1 MIQSQKINQQ
11 PEGEEYATNYTSK
24 SRGNPD
30 PQQAFVIEFF
40 GDTLRKKRS
49 QSFTN
54 NVSSPDFQSAIK
66 SKLDKLKR
74 GERST
79 LSGHNPSTQQF
90 TIPLKGSDGP
100 PRAGSLRRE
109 ESEVRMST
117 SDSSSRSSSKTYGS
131 VGRRSKLSQDF
142 AAELLR
148 VSKPSPAPTWD
159 VNSTWVKTSSR
170 SSVTHQSFPTTSHTV
185 TQTIKSPS
193 APEEDHSTEAKPV
206 VPKQQEEEDSL
217 SDAGT
222 YTVEAESP
230 DKEVVEA
237 RSSIDQVLDIRFK
250 QLKRPQ
256 THCVIRKHCFSSV
269 IQVISVAYLVF
280 YHNSSFLWIVVDR
293 YIGRYLTFLHFHWP
307 FISIQF
313 GWCTL

>member
-1 MIQSQKINQQ
+1 MLTYNLFLDALPHEDPDFEEPDETQMIQSQKINQQ
-11 PEGEEYATNYTSK
+11 PEGEEYPTNYTSK
-24 SRGNPD
+24 SQGNPD
-30 PQQAFVIEFF
+30 PQQAFVIEFLD
-40 GDTLRKKRS
+40 DTLQKKRS

-79 LSGHNPSTQQF
+79 LSGHNPPTQQF
-90 TIPLKGSDGP
+90 TIPLKGSNGP

-117 SDSSSRSSSKTYGS
+117 SKTYGS

-148 VSKPSPAPTWD
+148 VSKPSPTWD
-159 VNSTWVKTSSR
+159 VNSTWVKTSSSTAG

-185 TQTIKSPS
+185 NQTIKSPS
-193 APEEDHSTEAKPV
+193 APKDDNRTEAKPL

-237 RSSIDQVLDIRFK
+237 RSLIDQVFDIRFK
-250 QLKRPQ
+250 QRPQ
-256 THCVIRKHCFSSV
+256 THC
-269 IQVISVAYLVF
+269 Y
-280 YHNSSFLWIVVDR
+280 
-293 YIGRYLTFLHFHWP
+293 
-307 FISIQF
+307 
-313 GWCTL
+313 